1 MERAARLK
9 KKDNEMLFKVKNGN
23 IKITKSI
30 IHSYQRRIEKFY
42 AERIRIYNL
51 YNYENRLKN
60 EGYSL
65 ITGIDEA
72 GRGSLSGPVVA
83 AAVILPCRLFIPYI
97 KDSKKLTS
105 QKRTEL
111 YYSILNSAE
120 DVGIGI
126 VEAKVIDRINI
137 AQASFLA
144 MKKAILDL
152 KEIPDYLLVDGF
164 KIPHLNIFQI
174 PLIKG
179 EDKSIS
185 IAAASIVAK
194 VYRDNIMIKYDKK
207 YPQYLFKKNKGYGTE
222 EHLNALIKHGPS
234 EIHRKS
240 FKRVISNKA
249 KNEKRKT

>member
-1 MERAARLK
+1 MGRAVQLK
-9 KKDNEMLFKVKNGN
+9 KKDNEMLFKVKNGK
-23 IKITKSI
+23 IGITKSI
-30 IHSYQRRIEKFY
+30 IRSYQRKIERLY

-51 YNYENRLKN
+51 YNHENRLKN

-65 ITGIDEA
+65 IAGIDEA
-72 GRGSLSGPVVA
+72 GRGSLSRPVVA
-83 AAVILPCRLFIPYI
+83 AAVILPCQLFIPYI

-111 YYSILNSAE
+111 YCSILNKARN
-120 DVGIGI
+120 VGIGI
-126 VEAKVIDRINI
+126 VDAAIIDRINI

-152 KEIPDYLLVDGF
+152 KEVPDYLLVDGF
-164 KIPHLNIFQI
+164 KIPHLNVSQL

-185 IAAASIVAK
+185 IAAASIIAK
-194 VYRDNIMIKYDKK
+194 VYRDNIMVKYDQK

-222 EHLNALIKHGPS
+222 EHLEALIKYGPS
-234 EIHRKS
+234 DIHRKS
-240 FKRVISNKA
+240 FKRVVS
-249 KNEKRKT
+249 R

>member
-1 MERAARLK
+1 LERAARLK
-9 KKDNEMLFKVKNGN
+9 KKDNEMLFKAKNGKV
-23 IKITKSI
+23 KITKSI
-30 IHSYQRRIEKFY
+30 VRSYQRKIERLY

-51 YNYENRLKN
+51 YNYENLLKD

-65 ITGIDEA
+65 IAGIDEA

-111 YYSILNSAE
+111 YYSILNKAK

-126 VEAKVIDRINI
+126 VEAKIIDRINI
-137 AQASFLA
+137 AEASFLA

-152 KEIPDYLLVDGF
+152 KEVPDYLLVDGF
-164 KIPHLNIFQI
+164 KIPHLNISQL

-179 EDKSIS
+179 ESKSIS
-185 IAAASIVAK
+185 IAAASIIAK
-194 VYRDNIMIKYDKK
+194 VYRDNIMVKYDQK

-222 EHLNALIKHGPS
+222 EHLKALLKYGPS

-240 FKRVISNKA
+240 YKRVMV
-249 KNEKRKT
+249 

>member
-1 MERAARLK
+1 MLLK
-9 KKDNEMLFKVKNGN
+9 GIN
-23 IKITKSI
+23 IKGKITKSI
-30 IHSYQRRIEKFY
+30 IYSYQRKIEKLY
-42 AERIRIYNL
+42 KERIRIYNL
-51 YNYENRLKN
+51 YQYENRLEN

-65 ITGIDEA
+65 IAGIDEA

-83 AAVILPCRLFIPYI
+83 AAVILPCQLFIPDV

-105 QKRTEL
+105 QKRAEL
-111 YYSILNSAE
+111 YYSILNKARN
-120 DVGIGI
+120 VGVG
-126 VEAKVIDRINI
+126 VVDAKVIDRINI

-152 KEIPDYLLVDGF
+152 KKAPDYLLVDGF
-164 KIPHLNIFQI
+164 KIPQINIFQL

-179 EDKSIS
+179 EDKSMS

-194 VYRDNIMIKYDKK
+194 VYRDNIMVEYDKK

-222 EHLNALIKHGPS
+222 EHLEALLKYGPS

-240 FKRVISNKA
+240 YRRVKL
-249 KNEKRKT
+249 

>member
-1 MERAARLK
+1 LERAARLK
-9 KKDNEMLFKVKNGN
+9 KKDNEMLFKAKNGK

-30 IHSYQRRIEKFY
+30 IHSYQRRIEKLY
-42 AERIRIYNL
+42 AERIRICNL

-65 ITGIDEA
+65 ISGIDEA

-83 AAVILPCRLFIPYI
+83 AAVILPCHLFIPYI

-111 YYSILNSAE
+111 YFSILNKAK

-126 VEAKVIDRINI
+126 VEADIIDRINI
-137 AQASFLA
+137 TQASFLA

-152 KEIPDYLLVDGF
+152 KEVPDYLLVDGF
-164 KIPHLNIFQI
+164 KIPHLNISQLA
-174 PLIKG
+174 LIKG

-185 IAAASIVAK
+185 IAAASIIAK
-194 VYRDNIMIKYDKK
+194 VYRDNIMVKYDQK
-207 YPQYLFKKNKGYGTE
+207 YPQYLFKKNKGYGTK
-222 EHLNALIKHGPS
+222 EHLKAIIKYGPS

-240 FKRVISNKA
+240 YKRVMM
-249 KNEKRKT
+249 

>member
-1 MERAARLK
+1 LGRVAQLK
-9 KKDNEMLFKVKNGN
+9 KKDNEMLFKAKNR
-23 IKITKSI
+23 KLRITKSI
-30 IHSYQRRIEKFY
+30 ILSYQRKIEKLY
-42 AERIRIYNL
+42 VERIRIYNL

-65 ITGIDEA
+65 VAGIDEA

-111 YYSILNSAE
+111 YFSILNNARN
-120 DVGIGI
+120 VGIGI
-126 VEAKVIDRINI
+126 VDATIIDRINI

-152 KEIPDYLLVDGF
+152 KEVPDYLLVDGF
-164 KIPHLNIFQI
+164 KIPHLNITQL

-185 IAAASIVAK
+185 IAAASIIAK
-194 VYRDNIMIKYDKK
+194 VYRDNIMIKYDQK

-222 EHLNALIKHGPS
+222 EHLKALLKYGPS

-240 FKRVISNKA
+240 YKRVMV
-249 KNEKRKT
+249 

>member
-1 MERAARLK
+1 MPLK
-9 KKDNEMLFKVKNGN
+9 GIN
-23 IKITKSI
+23 IKGKITKSI
-30 IHSYQRRIEKFY
+30 IYSYQRKIEKLY
-42 AERIRIYNL
+42 TERIRIYNL
-51 YNYENRLKN
+51 YQYENRLKN

-65 ITGIDEA
+65 IAGIDEA

-83 AAVILPCRLFIPYI
+83 AAVILPCQLFIPDV

-105 QKRTEL
+105 QKRAKL
-111 YYSILNSAE
+111 YYSILNKAR
-120 DVGIGI
+120 DIGIGI
-126 VEAKVIDRINI
+126 VEAEVIDRINI

-152 KEIPDYLLVDGF
+152 KKAPDYVLVDGF
-164 KIPHLNIFQI
+164 KIPQINIFQL

-179 EDKSIS
+179 EDKSMS

-194 VYRDNIMIKYDKK
+194 VYRDNIMVEYDKK

-222 EHLNALIKHGPS
+222 EHLEALLKYGPS

-240 FKRVISNKA
+240 YRRVKP
-249 KNEKRKT
+249 

>member
-1 MERAARLK
+1 
-9 KKDNEMLFKVKNGN
+9 MLFKAKNRKV
-23 IKITKSI
+23 KITKLI
-30 IHSYQRRIEKFY
+30 IHSYQRRIEKLY
-42 AERIRIYNL
+42 IERKRIYNL

-60 EGYSL
+60 EGYFL
-65 ITGIDEA
+65 IAGIDEA

-83 AAVILPCRLFIPYI
+83 AAVILPCQLFIPYI

-105 QKRTEL
+105 KKRTEL
-111 YYSILNSAE
+111 YFSILNKAKY
-120 DVGIGI
+120 VGIGI
-126 VEAKVIDRINI
+126 VEAKIIDRINI

-152 KEIPDYLLVDGF
+152 KEVPDYLLVDGF
-164 KIPHLNIFQI
+164 KIPHLNIQQL

-222 EHLNALIKHGPS
+222 EHLEALLKYGPS

-240 FKRVISNKA
+240 FNRVKV
-249 KNEKRKT
+249 

>member
-1 MERAARLK
+1 
-9 KKDNEMLFKVKNGN
+9 MLFKVKNRKV
-23 IKITKSI
+23 KISKSI
-30 IHSYQRRIEKFY
+30 IFSYQRKIEKLY

-60 EGYSL
+60 EGYYL
-65 ITGIDEA
+65 IAGIDEA

-83 AAVILPCRLFIPYI
+83 AAVILPCQLFIPNV

-105 QKRTEL
+105 QKRAEL
-111 YYSILNSAE
+111 YYSILNKAK

-126 VEAKVIDRINI
+126 VEANIIDRINI
-137 AQASFLA
+137 AQASYLA
-144 MKKAILDL
+144 MKKAILEL
-152 KEIPDYLLVDGF
+152 KELPDYLLVDGF
-164 KIPHLNIFQI
+164 KIPHLDISQL

-207 YPQYLFKKNKGYGTE
+207 YPQYFFKKNKGYGTK
-222 EHLNALIKHGPS
+222 EHLEALLQCGPS

-240 FKRVISNKA
+240 YKRVM
-249 KNEKRKT
+249 ET

>member
-1 MERAARLK
+1 LGRVAQLK
-9 KKDNEMLFKVKNGN
+9 KKDNEMLFKAKNGK
-23 IKITKSI
+23 IRITKSI
-30 IHSYQRRIEKFY
+30 IRSYQRKIERLYK
-42 AERIRIYNL
+42 ERMRIYTL
-51 YNYENRLKN
+51 FNYENRLKN
-60 EGYSL
+60 DGYSL
-65 ITGIDEA
+65 IAGIDEA

-105 QKRTEL
+105 QKRTKL
-111 YYSILNSAE
+111 YYSILNKARN
-120 DVGIGI
+120 VGIGI
-126 VEAKVIDRINI
+126 VDATIIDRINI

-152 KEIPDYLLVDGF
+152 KEVPDYLLVDGF
-164 KIPHLNIFQI
+164 KIPHLNISQL

-185 IAAASIVAK
+185 IAAASIIAK
-194 VYRDNIMIKYDKK
+194 VYRDNIMVKYDQK

-222 EHLNALIKHGPS
+222 EHLKALLKYGPS

-240 FKRVISNKA
+240 YKRVMV
-249 KNEKRKT
+249 

>member
-1 MERAARLK
+1 LGRAARLK
-9 KKDNEMLFKVKNGN
+9 KKDNEMLFKAKNGK
-23 IKITKSI
+23 IRITKSI
-30 IHSYQRRIEKFY
+30 IRSYQRKIERLY
-42 AERIRIYNL
+42 RERIRIYNL

-65 ITGIDEA
+65 IAGIDEA

-83 AAVILPCRLFIPYI
+83 AAVILPDRLFIPYI

-111 YYSILNSAE
+111 YCSILNKAKN
-120 DVGIGI
+120 VGIGI
-126 VEAKVIDRINI
+126 VEAKIIDRINI

-152 KEIPDYLLVDGF
+152 KEVPDYLLVDGF
-164 KIPHLNIFQI
+164 KIPNLNISQL

-185 IAAASIVAK
+185 IAAASVIAK
-194 VYRDNIMIKYDKK
+194 VYRDNIMVKYDQK

-222 EHLNALIKHGPS
+222 EHLKALLKYGPS

-240 FKRVISNKA
+240 YKRVIVV
-249 KNEKRKT
+249 

>member
-1 MERAARLK
+1 MVLEVKERK
-9 KKDNEMLFKVKNGN
+9 T
-23 IKITKSI
+23 KITKTI
-30 IHSYQRRIEKFY
+30 ICSYRRKIEKLY
-42 AERIRIYNL
+42 AERLRIYNL
-51 YNYENRLKN
+51 YNYENQLKL

-65 ITGIDEA
+65 VAGIDEA

-83 AAVILPCRLFIPYI
+83 AAVILPCRLYIPYI
-97 KDSKKLTS
+97 KDSKKLSS

-111 YYSILNSAE
+111 YYSILNKAK
-120 DVGIGI
+120 DVGVGV
-126 VEAKVIDRINI
+126 VEAKIIDRINI

-144 MKKAILDL
+144 MKKAILYL
-152 KEIPDYLLVDGF
+152 KEVPDYLLVDGF

-194 VYRDNIMIKYDKK
+194 VYRDNIMIQYDQK
-207 YPQYLFKKNKGYGTE
+207 YPQYLFKKNKGYGTK
-222 EHLNALIKHGPS
+222 EHLKALLKYGPS

-240 FKRVISNKA
+240 YKRVMVM
-249 KNEKRKT
+249 

>member
-1 MERAARLK
+1 MGRAAQLK
-9 KKDNEMLFKVKNGN
+9 KKDNEMLFKTKNR
-23 IKITKSI
+23 KVRITKSI
-30 IHSYQRRIEKFY
+30 ILSYQRKIEKLY
-42 AERIRIYNL
+42 VERIRIYNL

-65 ITGIDEA
+65 VAGIDEA

-111 YYSILNSAE
+111 YFSILNNARN
-120 DVGIGI
+120 VGIGI
-126 VEAKVIDRINI
+126 VDATIIDRINI
-137 AQASFLA
+137 ARASFLA

-152 KEIPDYLLVDGF
+152 KEVPDYLLVDGF
-164 KIPHLNIFQI
+164 KIPHLNITQL

-185 IAAASIVAK
+185 IAAASIIAK
-194 VYRDNIMIKYDKK
+194 VYRDNIMVKYDQK

-222 EHLNALIKHGPS
+222 EHLKALLKYGPS

-240 FKRVISNKA
+240 YKRVMA
-249 KNEKRKT
+249 

>member
-1 MERAARLK
+1 MGRAARLK
-9 KKDNEMLFKVKNGN
+9 KKDNEMLFKAKNG
-23 IKITKSI
+23 KVRITKSI
-30 IHSYQRRIEKFY
+30 IRSYQRKIERLY
-42 AERIRIYNL
+42 TERIRIYNL

-65 ITGIDEA
+65 IAGIDEA

-111 YYSILNSAE
+111 YYSILNKAKN
-120 DVGIGI
+120 VGIGI
-126 VEAKVIDRINI
+126 VEAKIIDRINI

-152 KEIPDYLLVDGF
+152 IEVPDYLLVDGF
-164 KIPHLNIFQI
+164 KIPNLKISQL

-185 IAAASIVAK
+185 IAAASIIAK
-194 VYRDNIMIKYDKK
+194 VYRDNIMVKYDQK

-222 EHLNALIKHGPS
+222 EHLKALLKYGPS

-240 FKRVISNKA
+240 YKRVIVV
-249 KNEKRKT
+249 

>member
-1 MERAARLK
+1 LGRVAQLK
-9 KKDNEMLFKVKNGN
+9 KKDNEMLFKAKNGK

-30 IHSYQRRIEKFY
+30 IRSYQRKIERLYK
-42 AERIRIYNL
+42 ERMRIYTL
-51 YNYENRLKN
+51 FNYENRLKN
-60 EGYSL
+60 DGYSL
-65 ITGIDEA
+65 IAGIDEA

-105 QKRTEL
+105 QKRTKL
-111 YYSILNSAE
+111 YYSILNKARN
-120 DVGIGI
+120 VGIGI
-126 VEAKVIDRINI
+126 VDATIIDRINI

-152 KEIPDYLLVDGF
+152 KEVPDYLLVDGF
-164 KIPHLNIFQI
+164 KIPHLNISQL

-185 IAAASIVAK
+185 IAAASIIAK
-194 VYRDNIMIKYDKK
+194 VYRDNIMVKYDQK

-222 EHLNALIKHGPS
+222 EHLKALLKYGPS

-240 FKRVISNKA
+240 YKRVMV
-249 KNEKRKT
+249 

>member
-1 MERAARLK
+1 MERAAQSK
-9 KKDNEMLFKVKNGN
+9 KKDNEMLFKTKNGKV
-23 IKITKSI
+23 KITKSI
-30 IHSYQRRIEKFY
+30 INSYQRRIKKLY

-51 YNYENRLKN
+51 NNYENRLKN
-60 EGYSL
+60 EGHSL
-65 ITGIDEA
+65 IAGVDEA

-83 AAVILPCRLFIPYI
+83 AAVILPYQLFIPYI

-111 YYSILNSAE
+111 YFSILNEAK

-126 VEAKVIDRINI
+126 VEAKIIDRINI

-152 KEIPDYLLVDGF
+152 KEVPDFILVDGF
-164 KIPHLNIFQI
+164 KIPHLNISQL

-185 IAAASIVAK
+185 IAAASIIAK
-194 VYRDNIMIKYDKK
+194 VYRDNIMVKYDQK

-222 EHLNALIKHGPS
+222 EHLKALLKYGPS

-240 FKRVISNKA
+240 YKRVRVI
-249 KNEKRKT
+249 

>member
-1 MERAARLK
+1 LGRAAQLK
-9 KKDNEMLFKVKNGN
+9 KKDNEMLFKTKNR
-23 IKITKSI
+23 KVRITKSI
-30 IHSYQRRIEKFY
+30 ILSYQRKIEKLY
-42 AERIRIYNL
+42 VERIRIYNL

-65 ITGIDEA
+65 VAGIDEA

-111 YYSILNSAE
+111 YFSILNNARN
-120 DVGIGI
+120 VGIGI
-126 VEAKVIDRINI
+126 VDATIIDRINI

-152 KEIPDYLLVDGF
+152 KEVPDYLLVDGF
-164 KIPHLNIFQI
+164 KIPHLNITQL

-185 IAAASIVAK
+185 IAAASIIAK
-194 VYRDNIMIKYDKK
+194 VYRDNIMVKYDQK

-222 EHLNALIKHGPS
+222 EHLKALIKYGPS
-234 EIHRKS
+234 EKHRKS
-240 FKRVISNKA
+240 YKRVMA
-249 KNEKRKT
+249 

>member
-1 MERAARLK
+1 MVPEA
-9 KKDNEMLFKVKNGN
+9 KDRKT
-23 IKITKSI
+23 KITKTI
-30 IHSYQRRIEKFY
+30 ICSYRRKIERLY
-42 AERIRIYNL
+42 AERLRIYNL
-51 YNYENRLKN
+51 YNYENQLKL

-65 ITGIDEA
+65 VAGIDEA

-97 KDSKKLTS
+97 KDSKKLSS

-111 YYSILNSAE
+111 YYSILSKAK
-120 DVGIGI
+120 DVGIGVI
-126 VEAKVIDRINI
+126 EAKIIDRINI

-152 KEIPDYLLVDGF
+152 KEVPDYLLVDGF

-179 EDKSIS
+179 EDRSIS

-194 VYRDNIMIKYDKK
+194 VYRDNIMIQYDQK
-207 YPQYLFKKNKGYGTE
+207 YPQYLFKKNKGYGTK
-222 EHLNALIKHGPS
+222 EHLEALLKYGPS

-240 FKRVISNKA
+240 YKGVMVI
-249 KNEKRKT
+249 